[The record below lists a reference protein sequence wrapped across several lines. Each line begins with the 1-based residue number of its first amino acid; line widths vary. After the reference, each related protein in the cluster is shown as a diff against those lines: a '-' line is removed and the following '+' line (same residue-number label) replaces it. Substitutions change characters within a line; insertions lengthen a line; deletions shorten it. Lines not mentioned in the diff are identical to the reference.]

1 MPCPPAARSKVPTM
15 TSLRPA
21 LVLSTLAVALALSAT
36 SVPAQ
41 TYRDLPGVRQM
52 DPLNG
57 NGDQIVC
64 EQTFVDRNYPFES
77 TARGRPIYDTIY
89 NCSRGGGP
97 VFQGSDLPPSLYRQK
112 RGLGY

>member
-1 MPCPPAARSKVPTM
+1 M
-15 TSLRPA
+15 TSFQPA
-21 LVLSTLAVALALSAT
+21 LALSTLALAIGLAA
-36 SVPAQ
+36 VPAPAQ

-57 NGDQIVC
+57 GGDQTVC

-77 TARGRPIYDTIY
+77 SARGGPVYDTIY
-89 NCSRGGGP
+89 NCRRGDGP

>member
-1 MPCPPAARSKVPTM
+1 M
-15 TSLRPA
+15 TSLHSA
-21 LVLSTLAVALALSAT
+21 LALSTLALAITLSAM
-36 SVPAQ
+36 PAAAQ

-57 NGDQIVC
+57 GGDQIVC
-64 EQTFVDRNYPFES
+64 EQSFVDRNYPFES

-89 NCSRGGGP
+89 NCRRGDGP

>member
-1 MPCPPAARSKVPTM
+1 M
-15 TSLRPA
+15 TSLHSA
-21 LVLSTLAVALALSAT
+21 LTLSALALAVTISAM
-36 SVPAQ
+36 PAAAQ

-57 NGDQIVC
+57 GGDQTVC

-77 TARGRPIYDTIY
+77 SARGGPIYDTVY
-89 NCSRGGGP
+89 NCRRGEGP

>member
-1 MPCPPAARSKVPTM
+1 M
-15 TSLRPA
+15 TWLHSA
-21 LVLSTLAVALALSAT
+21 STLSTLALAVTLSAM
-36 SVPAQ
+36 PAAAQ

-57 NGDQIVC
+57 GGDQVVC

-89 NCSRGGGP
+89 NCRRGDGP

>member
-1 MPCPPAARSKVPTM
+1 M
-15 TSLRPA
+15 TSLRSA
-21 LVLSTLAVALALSAT
+21 LTLSALALTLGFSA
-36 SVPAQ
+36 VPAPAQ

-52 DPLNG
+52 DPLNSG
-57 NGDQIVC
+57 GDHIVC

-77 TARGRPIYDTIY
+77 TARGRPVYDTIY
-89 NCSRGGGP
+89 NCRRGDGP

>member
-1 MPCPPAARSKVPTM
+1 M
-15 TSLRPA
+15 TSFHHA
-21 LVLSTLAVALALSAT
+21 LALSTLALAIGLSA
-36 SVPAQ
+36 VPAAAQ

-57 NGDQIVC
+57 AGDKVVC

-89 NCSRGGGP
+89 NCRRGDGP

>member
-1 MPCPPAARSKVPTM
+1 M
-15 TSLRPA
+15 TSLPSA
-21 LVLSTLAVALALSAT
+21 LTLSILALAVTLAAMPAA
-36 SVPAQ
+36 AQ

-57 NGDQIVC
+57 GGDQIVC

-77 TARGRPIYDTIY
+77 SARGGPIYDTVY
-89 NCSRGGGP
+89 NCRRGDGP

>member
-1 MPCPPAARSKVPTM
+1 MLSAMPAA
-15 TSLRPA
+15 
-21 LVLSTLAVALALSAT
+21 
-36 SVPAQ
+36 AQ

-52 DPLNG
+52 EPLNG
-57 NGDQIVC
+57 GGDQTVC

-89 NCSRGGGP
+89 NCRRGDGP

>member
-1 MPCPPAARSKVPTM
+1 MTPFRS
-15 TSLRPA
+15 
-21 LVLSTLAVALALSAT
+21 ALALSALALALAFAAT
-36 SVPAQ
+36 PAPAE
-41 TYRDLPGVRQM
+41 TYRDLPGVREM

-57 NGDQIVC
+57 NGDRIVC
-64 EQTFVDRNYPFES
+64 QQTFVDRNYPFES

-89 NCSRGGGP
+89 NCRRGDGP